1 MDTMNLERMSL
12 RNAVQMNRDELTAIE
27 DGETAYTYFSG
38 HRITRLI
45 RQGILE
51 VSMTHRGKRTVLT
64 DEARAVLE
72 ADQ

>member
-45 RQGILE
+45 RQGILR
-51 VSMTHRGKRTVLT
+51 VRHTHRGKVTELT
-64 DEARAVLE
+64 EEARAVLG
-72 ADQ
+72 AK